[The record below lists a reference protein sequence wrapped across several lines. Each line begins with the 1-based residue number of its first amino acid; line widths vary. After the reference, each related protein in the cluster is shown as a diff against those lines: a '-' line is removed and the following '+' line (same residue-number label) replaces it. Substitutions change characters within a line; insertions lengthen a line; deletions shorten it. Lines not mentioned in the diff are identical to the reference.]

1 MSAEVVYDEKGKV
14 RPKPSQEA
22 AEPHKDNRPLT
33 LAQIQGKLDAST
45 VTRMQRTLGNAAVQR
60 VLAQRSGGGPM
71 EIDDETAAAIN
82 SERGSGQSLDTH
94 IAGKAGAVMGQDF
107 GGVNVH
113 TDSQADSLSRALGA
127 TAFTTGNDVFFQ
139 SGAYQP
145 TTSEGQHL
153 ISHELTHVVQQ
164 GASAPAVQGK
174 MTVNDPHDQYE
185 AEADA
190 VANQVMNFPE
200 EAAPA
205 GRHEEEGEIVRRQE
219 EEEEEMMMASRQ
231 EEEEEE
237 LVM

>member
-1 MSAEVVYDEKGKV
+1 VVYDEKGKV
-14 RPKPSQEA
+14 RPKPTQEA
-22 AEPHKDNRPLT
+22 AAPQKDNSPLT

-60 VLAQRSGGGPM
+60 VLAQRSGGGPT
-71 EIDDETAAAIN
+71 EIDEETAAAIN
-82 SERGSGQSLDTH
+82 SERGSGQTLDAH

-107 GGVNVH
+107 SGVNVH

-127 TAFTTGNDVFFQ
+127 TAFTTGNDVFFR

-145 TTSEGQHL
+145 TTSEGQRL
-153 ISHELTHVVQQ
+153 VSHELTHVVQQ
-164 GASAPAVQGK
+164 GASTPAVQGK

-200 EAAPA
+200 EAVPA
-205 GRHEEEGEIVRRQE
+205 GRHEEEGDIVRRQE
-219 EEEEEMMMASRQ
+219 MPEEEEEMTMASRQ
-231 EEEEEE
+231 EMPEEEEE
-237 LVM
+237 LV